1 MRLVTYLY
9 DGERRAGV
17 LLGDRV
23 LDTNRADPLLPANV
37 IALLEGGPGALDRL
51 RQVAESTPPDSP
63 AFRPLS
69 EVRLLAPVPRPGKI
83 LCVGRNYADH
93 VSEAAAAG
101 LSPME
106 KPSVFIKVPSAVI
119 GPGDPIV
126 RPVTTDQLDYEGE
139 LALVIGR
146 TAKAVSKEDAL
157 DYVAGYTIVNDVSA
171 RDLQFS
177 KDVGISLGKN
187 FDTALPMGPYLALTD
202 EVPDPGHLEIKTYVN
217 DELRQDSNTHNLIF
231 DIPHIIWYLA
241 QQLTL
246 EPGDVIATGTPSG
259 VGFAMKPPLWLQ
271 PGDVVRVEIEGLG
284 ALENPVTDG

>member
-1 MRLVTYLY
+1 MRLVTFAT
-9 DGERRAGV
+9 GREGRVGV
-17 LLGDRV
+17 LMEDSV
-23 LDTNRADPLLPANV
+23 LDIRSVDPESPSNMV
-37 IALLEGGPGALDRL
+37 ALLSGGSRALERL
-51 RQVAESTPPDSP
+51 RQMVRSAPPDAP
-63 AFRPLS
+63 AWQPLAS
-69 EVRLLAPVPRPGKI
+69 LRLLAPVPRPGKI

-119 GPGDPIV
+119 APGQPIV
-126 RPVTTDQLDYEGE
+126 RPVTTEQLDYEGE
-139 LALVIGR
+139 LAVVIGR
-146 TAKAVSKEDAL
+146 HAKSVARDEAL

-187 FDTALPMGPYLALTD
+187 FDTALPMGPYLALAD
-202 EVPDPGHLEIKTYVN
+202 EVSDPGHLDVRTYVN
-217 DELRQDSNTHNLIF
+217 GELRQHSNTHNLIF

-246 EPGDVIATGTPSG
+246 EPGDVIATGTPAG
-259 VGFAMKPPLWLQ
+259 VGFALKPPLWLQ
-271 PGDVVRVEIEGLG
+271 PGDVVRVEIEALG
-284 ALENPVTDG
+284 ALENPVVDG